1 MKVLKQTP
9 NELII
14 QNSSVWD
21 GWLLISPFIVIG
33 LLQIILASNW
43 IGGGIFLLFSL
54 FLLDGAIEEIYIF
67 DKTFGKMTVKRWGL
81 WLNDVTECS
90 TREIS
95 AVELDEIADS
105 DGNRSYYVDLL
116 MLGGALICL
125 RSHSLT
131 EQYKMAGLIRSYT
144 STSDRGTLSNAT
156 YFPCKSVKGSYFV
169 GNRPNQ

>member
-9 NELII
+9 TELTI
-14 QNSSVWD
+14 QTSSVWD

-54 FLLDGAIEEIYIF
+54 SLLDGARDEIYIF
-67 DKTFGKMTVKRWGL
+67 DKTVGKMTIKRWGL
-81 WLNDVTECS
+81 SLNHITEGS
-90 TREIS
+90 TRDIC

-105 DGNRSYYVDLL
+105 EGNLSYYVNLL
-116 MLGGALICL
+116 MLGCDRICL

-131 EQYKMAGLIRSYT
+131 EQYKMADLIRSYI
-144 STSDRGTLSNAT
+144 STSDRTEAIC
-156 YFPCKSVKGSYFV
+156 FPSKCAEGSVK
-169 GNRPNQ
+169 